1 MALKDRDRFREI
13 IDSIDVS
20 DFDFAE
26 IKCNGEIKAYQ
37 IKVSDFIDKDNKK
50 KHRVIIPRVTVSEFV
65 WYSEAIDHYKD
76 VLFYDEIKNMIEK
89 YYLSLT
95 FSFDLS
101 DDKYNNFKGKIEN
114 VKFIETMA
122 CIMSATFSN
131 TEKLNSIKELK
142 LFNSFSDRL
151 YWGLK
156 GLTGEMFIT
165 SRMTAPIFIE
175 RNKCL
180 DLVDDLSEYTEVDKN
195 KLVAAYKAFLHNE
208 LKHEEDTN

>member
-26 IKCNGEIKAYQ
+26 IKCNGEIKADQ
-37 IKVSDFIDKDNKK
+37 IKVSDFIDTDNKK

-95 FSFDLS
+95 FSFDKRIEFSVRFLECLCS
-101 DDKYNNFKGKIEN
+101 D
-114 VKFIETMA
+114 
-122 CIMSATFSN
+122 
-131 TEKLNSIKELK
+131 
-142 LFNSFSDRL
+142 
-151 YWGLK
+151 
-156 GLTGEMFIT
+156 
-165 SRMTAPIFIE
+165 
-175 RNKCL
+175 
-180 DLVDDLSEYTEVDKN
+180 N
-195 KLVAAYKAFLHNE
+195 KLCYNSTK
-208 LKHEEDTN
+208 